1 MRLTTSTNYATPA
14 MEITHVVSS
23 DSLELPH
30 VVMQEN
36 DSQDHWVA
44 QQVVK
49 GLTTSLVEKAQNN
62 EDCTHLLQNLGNQL
76 TPATL
81 SRRRTRRLTS
91 CGCGAF
97 KPGRVWSRICGRT
110 FAARVYLCA
119 CSIGDSQLANWVSQD
134 RVSRVLYWKGS
145 LLALELRDGRRALYD
160 DMRLE
165 TPSAESFVNYSW
177 DVRAMLDAF
186 RRIGG
191 RDVLVLGLRSGGI
204 LPKTL
209 SESGAKVACAAE
221 SPEAVGAAEAFSG
234 WNGPTWYYGG
244 WPNRGEWD
252 CVFVDVDDESAVDA
266 AMRLS
271 RGVCVYG
278 VDASAAQRV
287 AQQCRARGACV
298 DVLNADPYAWESNAR
313 AVVVRA
319 RRRRS
324 RGRSAGST
332 TTRRTAR
339 SSWTPCPSAGFVNA
353 ALAGLAA
360 LVDEGEPAKAH
371 RRGPGRHGA
380 VVIRATRAPVAL

>member
-23 DSLELPH
+23 DSLDLPH
-30 VVMQEN
+30 VVMQ
-36 DSQDHWVA
+36 DDGSQDNWVA

-81 SRRRTRRLTS
+81 QVAVEH
-91 CGCGAF
+91 GALQAAVVARSS
-97 KPGRVWSRICGRT
+97 PDASGRVSAGRT

-119 CSIGDSQLANWVSQD
+119 CSIGDSAIANWVSQD

-160 DMRLE
+160 DARLE
-165 TPSAESFVNYSW
+165 QPSAESFVNYSW

-191 RDVLVLGLRSGGI
+191 NDVLVLGLRSGGI

-209 SESGAKVACAAE
+209 SEGGAKVACAAE

-234 WNGPTWYYGG
+234 WNGPTWFYGG
-244 WPNRGEWD
+244 WPNRGAWD
-252 CVFVDVDDESAVDA
+252 CVFVDVDDETAVDA

-271 RGVCVYG
+271 RGVCIYG
-278 VDASAAQRV
+278 VDASASQRV
-287 AQQCRARGACV
+287 AAACRARGACV

-313 AVVVRA
+313 AVVVARA
-319 RRRRS
+319 PAAVQRPKRRIEEEED
-324 RGRSAGST
+324 
-332 TTRRTAR
+332 
-339 SSWTPCPSAGFVNA
+339 CPLFMDAMPLGGVCGNA

-360 LVDEGEPAKAH
+360 LVDEGEPK
-371 RRGPGRHGA
+371 RRRVGEAQVGM
-380 VVIRATRAPVAL
+380 ALL